1 MTNIKTM
8 SIPAIKQIEQ
18 KIKHLKKG
26 KILFIADFVEIAS
39 DVTVRQSLQRLTKSG
54 LIIRLS
60 HGIYYIPKQDKLL
73 GIIHPSIEKI
83 AEAIAKR
90 DKARIIPTGSYA
102 LYRLGLSTQVPMN
115 IVYLTDGSP
124 RKIQIGK
131 QKINFKKTNPKNLA
145 VKHQLSNLIIQA
157 LKEYKED
164 NISGDEIKRLKEI
177 IIQSNESEI
186 IKTNIRNAP
195 VRVQKIVLQ
204 IIKEIKNETF
214 MTGFKHTRE

>member
-1 MTNIKTM
+1 M
-8 SIPAIKQIEQ
+8 SIPIIKQIEQ
-18 KIKHLKKG
+18 KIKSLKKG
-26 KILFIADFVEIAS
+26 KILFISDFVEIS
-39 DVTVRQSLQRLTKSG
+39 NDVTIRQSLQRLTKTG
-54 LIIRLS
+54 IIIRLS

-102 LYRLGLSTQVPMN
+102 QYKLGLSTQVPMN

-157 LKEYKED
+157 LKTYKDDSVSE
-164 NISGDEIKRLKEI
+164 EVIKQLKKI
-177 IIQSNESEI
+177 ITHSNELEI
-186 IKTNIRNAP
+186 IKNNIYNAP

-204 IIKEIKNETF
+204 IIKEIENE
-214 MTGFKHTRE
+214 

>member
-1 MTNIKTM
+1 MTNYFRKMIV
-8 SIPAIKQIEQ
+8 SKQIHK
-18 KIKHLKKG
+18 KIKGLPKG
-26 KILFIADFVEIAS
+26 SVLFVSDFTKDYEYEKARK
-39 DVTVRQSLQRLTKSG
+39 TLQRLCNKNE
-54 LIIRLS
+54 LIRLAR
-60 HGIYYIPKQDKLL
+60 GIYYIPKQDKLL

-102 LYRLGLSTQVPMN
+102 QYKLGLSTQVPMN

-124 RKIQIGK
+124 RKIQVGK

-157 LKEYKED
+157 LKTYKED
-164 NISGDEIKRLKEI
+164 YVLEDVIKQLKKI
-177 IIQSNESEI
+177 ITHSNELEI
-186 IKTNIRNAP
+186 IKTNIYNAP

-204 IIKEIKNETF
+204 IIKEIENE
-214 MTGFKHTRE
+214 